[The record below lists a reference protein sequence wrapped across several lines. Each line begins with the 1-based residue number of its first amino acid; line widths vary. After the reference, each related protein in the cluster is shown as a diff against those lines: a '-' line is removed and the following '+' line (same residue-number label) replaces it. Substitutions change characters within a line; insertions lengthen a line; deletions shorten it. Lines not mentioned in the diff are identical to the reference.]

1 MLTSRRNLGEDE
13 PGSFGPPRTAGGPVV
28 AAPTAF
34 RVRDSVAFEPL
45 SLTFF
50 LARDPSVHDRPLSPM
65 TLQFANVLVFL
76 GVGALFIFVNLL
88 VSSLIRP
95 SKYSE
100 EKLIPYECGENPVGS
115 PWIKF
120 NIRFYVFALIF
131 IIFDVE
137 VAFLLPWA
145 VVFKELGWIAF
156 IEGLIFIA
164 ILVVGLAYVWAKGD
178 LQWVRPEER
187 YQ

>member
-1 MLTSRRNLGEDE
+1 MI
-13 PGSFGPPRTAGGPVV
+13 
-28 AAPTAF
+28 
-34 RVRDSVAFEPL
+34 
-45 SLTFF
+45 
-50 LARDPSVHDRPLSPM
+50 
-65 TLQFANVLVFL
+65 LQFANVLVFL
-76 GVGALFIFVNLL
+76 TVGALFLAVSLL
-88 VSSLIRP
+88 LSSLVRP
-95 SKYSE
+95 SKYSA

-115 PWIKF
+115 PWIQF

-145 VVFKELGWIAF
+145 VVFKKLGLFAF

-164 ILVVGLAYVWAKGD
+164 ILAVGLAYVWAKGD

-187 YQ
+187 ELGK